1 MKRIFYAV
9 LLIEIILFVLAANI
23 FFKTHADFNH
33 VISINIIFAINFI
46 IILVC
51 KIVIDKIF
59 KKTNLD
65 NSKSF
70 RRDLKNTFASAF
82 FSSSLISIILACLVY
97 GLLEKTLELF
107 NIKTGIINYC
117 SFIAK
122 IWFISSPFIG
132 LEIVVFKYF
141 STIKYF
147 QKPLKILIMKLFVFL
162 FISCLFYT
170 SRKANCF
177 IYAKPICDILFLF
190 YYSRICFD
198 ITLNKS

>member
-1 MKRIFYAV
+1 MKKIFYAV
-9 LLIEIILFVLAANI
+9 LLSEIILFVFATNI
-23 FFKTHADFNH
+23 FLKTQADFNH
-33 VISINIIFAINFI
+33 VIGINIILVIYFFI
-46 IILVC
+46 IFLC
-51 KIVIDKIF
+51 KIIIDKIF
-59 KKTNLD
+59 KKIDLA
-65 NSKSF
+65 NSKNF

-82 FSSSLISIILACLVY
+82 FSSSIISIILACIIY
-97 GLLEKTLELF
+97 GFLENILDLLGLR
-107 NIKTGIINYC
+107 TGLINYC

-141 STIKYF
+141 SMIEYF
-147 QKPLKILIMKLFVFL
+147 QKPLKILIIKLFVFL

-170 SRKANCF
+170 SRKTNCF
-177 IYAKPICDILFLF
+177 IYAKPLCDIIFLF

>member
-1 MKRIFYAV
+1 MKKIFYAV
-9 LLIEIILFVLAANI
+9 LLSEIILFVFATNI
-23 FFKTHADFNH
+23 FLKTQADFNH
-33 VISINIIFAINFI
+33 VIGINIILVIYFFI
-46 IILVC
+46 IFLC
-51 KIVIDKIF
+51 KIIIDKIF
-59 KKTNLD
+59 KKIDLA
-65 NSKSF
+65 NSKNF

-82 FSSSLISIILACLVY
+82 FSSSIISIILACIIYCFLENILDLL
-97 GLLEKTLELF
+97 GLR
-107 NIKTGIINYC
+107 TGLINYC

-141 STIKYF
+141 SIIEYF
-147 QKPLKILIMKLFVFL
+147 QKPLKILIIKLFVFL

-170 SRKANCF
+170 SRKTNCF
-177 IYAKPICDILFLF
+177 IYAKPLCDIIFLF